1 MGKLGYDDTPL
12 IRDSTY
18 CVHDPKRPA
27 PRVVAPADAVGQAPA
42 DAVVLF
48 DGSDLSGWSSVSGG
62 DAGWKVEDG
71 YMEVVPGTGDI
82 QTNAHFGD
90 VQYHFCLLYTSPSP
104 RDRQKSRMPSSA

>member
-27 PRVVAPADAVGQAPA
+27 PRVIAPAETVGQAPA

-48 DGSDLSGWSSVSGG
+48 DGSDLSEFY
-62 DAGWKVEDG
+62 KIE
-71 YMEVVPGTGDI
+71 YFPITDI
-82 QTNAHFGD
+82 Q
-90 VQYHFCLLYTSPSP
+90 CLSYCMWGEIFNWHWSVL
-104 RDRQKSRMPSSA
+104 